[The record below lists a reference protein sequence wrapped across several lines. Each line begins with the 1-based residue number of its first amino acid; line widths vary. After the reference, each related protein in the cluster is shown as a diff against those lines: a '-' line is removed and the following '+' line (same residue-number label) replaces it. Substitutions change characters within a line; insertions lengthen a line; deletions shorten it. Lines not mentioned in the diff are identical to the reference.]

1 MNRLLIIFCF
11 IIFFSFS
18 EHKYYVST
26 SLFNFTEDN
35 SLEVT
40 LRFFKDDL
48 SVAISNKYLIDNTND
63 LNLENKIYINKIES
77 YFNSKLNIL
86 INNKKI
92 ELQLLG
98 LESKNDM
105 YVCYLEFEN
114 LPSFNKLSFEN
125 KILFEIFKDQQNI
138 IQVKK
143 NGQKRSFIGRI
154 NNSILSINL

>member
-11 IIFFSFS
+11 IIFSSIS

-40 LRFFKDDL
+40 LRIFKDDL

-77 YFNSKLNIL
+77 YLNSKLNIL

-114 LPSFNKLSFEN
+114 LPSYNTLSFEN

>member
-11 IIFFSFS
+11 IIFSSIS

-40 LRFFKDDL
+40 LRIFKDDL

-105 YVCYLEFEN
+105 YVCYLEF
-114 LPSFNKLSFEN
+114 
-125 KILFEIFKDQQNI
+125 
-138 IQVKK
+138 
-143 NGQKRSFIGRI
+143 
-154 NNSILSINL
+154 